1 MMAEATTKLR
11 KRWRGCHIAAMTTLS
26 IDELRRTLLEVS
38 RETLRRHDP
47 AHDFGHALRVLKLC
61 EHLGRSEHGDLEILI
76 PAALFHDAVMYPK
89 NDERSANA
97 SAESAAAAAS
107 FLERVEGYPRQKA
120 AQVATAIAVCSFKK
134 RLPPPSLEAAILQD
148 ADRLEACGA
157 FGVMRTFA
165 SAGQMGV
172 ALVDMEDPQGARRPH
187 NSFRYALDLFFER
200 LLVVP
205 DVLHTAAAKRLAA
218 KRRDFVQSFL
228 QQVLAEIALTPP

>member
-1 MMAEATTKLR
+1 
-11 KRWRGCHIAAMTTLS
+11 MTALLVN
-26 IDELRRTLLEVS
+26 DLRRTLLEAS
-38 RETLRRHDP
+38 RQILRRHDP
-47 AHDFGHALRVLKLC
+47 AHDFGHALRVLRMC
-61 EHLGRSEHGDLEILI
+61 EHLARSENGDLEVLI

-89 NDERSANA
+89 NDARSANA
-97 SAESAAAAAS
+97 SAESAAAAVS
-107 FLERVEGYPRQKA
+107 VLNNVEGYPRAKA
-120 AQVATAIAVCSFKK
+120 AQVAAAIAVCSFKK

-187 NSFRYALDLFFER
+187 NSFRFALDLFFER

-228 QQVLAEIALTPP
+228 CQVLEEIELTPP